1 MKKIIYILSGSLSLF
16 VVLAVG
22 FYIMEPERK
31 LSVFL
36 STSLILVFMSKPL
49 SERFYGRIVDLL
61 LILVSAAAGAYF
73 YADYWNLIYRVG
85 TPNTLD
91 IILGFGVVLVIL
103 EATRRTVG
111 MPLVIIIIAFLLYA
125 FFGNFLPIQLSHR
138 GYTVGRIAS
147 SVFMSNNGIFGLPL
161 AVMFEYV
168 FLFVLFGSFLGL
180 AGTSDL
186 FMDLATSLFGSF
198 VGGPAKISVLTS
210 ALFGTISGSAVAN
223 VTVDGVFNI
232 PLMKKTGF
240 KPTVA
245 AAVEAVTSTGG
256 QLMPPVMGAAAFI
269 MADFLGIP
277 YAKVAKAAA
286 LPAILYYISLYSIIH
301 FYSLKSGLRG
311 LPRQELPKLGE
322 VIKTKGYL
330 LLPIFLLI
338 YFLGAGYSASLAI
351 LYTMVAVILLSLF
364 SKKHR
369 ITLKRGFNGMEE
381 TARDSLPIAITC
393 AAAGVIIGIILMTGL
408 GNKLSEFV
416 LFISGG
422 RLFLI
427 LFFTMVASLILG
439 MGLPTT
445 VCYILLAVTVAPTIV
460 QMGVP
465 PLAAHLFIFYFGLLC
480 MVTPPVAMAAYA
492 AAGIAHTDPMKTGY
506 IAWWFSLSGYI
517 LPYIWVY
524 NPSLILMGSTWE
536 IIQASITATI
546 GVVILGAGIS
556 GYFRKECSWWE
567 RLVLMVAAVL
577 LIKPGM
583 ISDIIGFVLAGGVF
597 LYQEITIRK
606 SQISNSEKRMR

>member
-1 MKKIIYILSGSLSLF
+1 MFLKKIIYILSGGLSLF
-16 VVLAVG
+16 VVVAVA

-36 STSLILVFMSKPL
+36 SASLILVFMSKPL

-198 VGGPAKISVLTS
+198 AGGPAKISVLTS

-338 YFLGAGYSASLAI
+338 YFLGAGYSASIAI
-351 LYTMVAVILLSLF
+351 LYTIVAVILLSLF

-465 PLAAHLFIFYFGLLC
+465 PLGRSPFYLL
-480 MVTPPVAMAAYA
+480 
-492 AAGIAHTDPMKTGY
+492 
-506 IAWWFSLSGYI
+506 LR
-517 LPYIWVY
+517 
-524 NPSLILMGSTWE
+524 PSLHGNSTGCHGS
-536 IIQASITATI
+536 
-546 GVVILGAGIS
+546 LCCRRNCP
-556 GYFRKECSWWE
+556 Y
-567 RLVLMVAAVL
+567 
-577 LIKPGM
+577 
-583 ISDIIGFVLAGGVF
+583 
-597 LYQEITIRK
+597 
-606 SQISNSEKRMR
+606 

>member
-1 MKKIIYILSGSLSLF
+1 
-16 VVLAVG
+16 
-22 FYIMEPERK
+22 
-31 LSVFL
+31 
-36 STSLILVFMSKPL
+36 
-49 SERFYGRIVDLL
+49 
-61 LILVSAAAGAYF
+61 
-73 YADYWNLIYRVG
+73 
-85 TPNTLD
+85 
-91 IILGFGVVLVIL
+91 
-103 EATRRTVG
+103 
-111 MPLVIIIIAFLLYA
+111 
-125 FFGNFLPIQLSHR
+125 
-138 GYTVGRIAS
+138 
-147 SVFMSNNGIFGLPL
+147 
-161 AVMFEYV
+161 
-168 FLFVLFGSFLGL
+168 
-180 AGTSDL
+180 
-186 FMDLATSLFGSF
+186 
-198 VGGPAKISVLTS
+198 
-210 ALFGTISGSAVAN
+210 
-223 VTVDGVFNI
+223 
-232 PLMKKTGF
+232 
-240 KPTVA
+240 
-245 AAVEAVTSTGG
+245 
-256 QLMPPVMGAAAFI
+256 
-269 MADFLGIP
+269 
-277 YAKVAKAAA
+277 
-286 LPAILYYISLYSIIH
+286 
-301 FYSLKSGLRG
+301 
-311 LPRQELPKLGE
+311 
-322 VIKTKGYL
+322 
-330 LLPIFLLI
+330 
-338 YFLGAGYSASLAI
+338 
-351 LYTMVAVILLSLF
+351 MVAVILLSLF

-492 AAGIAHTDPMKTGY
+492 AAGIARTDPMRTGY

-536 IIQASITATI
+536 IIQASITATV

-556 GYFRKECSWWE
+556 GYFRKEASWWE
-567 RLVLMVAAVL
+567 RMVLMVAAVL

-583 ISDIIGFVLAGGVF
+583 ISDIIGFVLAGGIFV
-597 LYQEITIRK
+597 YQEMTMRNLRFP
-606 SQISNSEKRMR
+606 NSKRE